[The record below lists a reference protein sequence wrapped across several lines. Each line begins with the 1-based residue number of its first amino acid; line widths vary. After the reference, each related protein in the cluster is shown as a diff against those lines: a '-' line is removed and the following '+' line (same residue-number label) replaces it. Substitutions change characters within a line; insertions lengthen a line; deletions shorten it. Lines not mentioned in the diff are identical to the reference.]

1 MRSARLTMVTLAMA
15 VALASCGGDGRA
27 GGSGATPWITTV
39 DSTGDTVRVRT
50 TGPVPDSLVH
60 RLVSELRVGAE
71 DGTPEETF
79 GSVELLFGTRAG
91 GLLVY
96 DGQAQEARLFDSTG
110 AFVRR
115 IGAKGGGPGEHGNL
129 NGISQLPDGD
139 WVFWDAP
146 GARLNRYAHDG
157 EFRSSVR
164 LPITGWFLSDGLR
177 SDAEGRLYAWSL
189 LERDSVTG
197 EFVKAGYLQMD
208 STGAVRDTVVFPTLA
223 PEPPQLKAQS
233 PDGGSSMVWGLPWAG
248 GNESALTPEGGLIAG
263 FGLEYVLYS
272 LPPTGRPLR
281 IEREHAAVPVSDV
294 ERSEMRAQLT
304 QRMKRLDPSWTWTGP
319 DIPATKPAYRDVRV
333 DMDGRIWVRLYTPG
347 EPIPPDEMPAA
358 RPGPN
363 PPIQRTTREPNLYD
377 VFAADGRYL
386 GRVRPPGKAS
396 VLQAA
401 GNTAWGVDQDASDV
415 SYAVRW
421 RIDPA
426 LPR

>member
-1 MRSARLTMVTLAMA
+1 MRARVLFAMLAISAFAG
-15 VALASCGGDGRA
+15 SCGGDRGAGRA
-27 GGSGATPWITTV
+27 SATPWTTTV
-39 DSTGDTVRVRT
+39 DSTADTIRVRT

-60 RLVSELRVGAE
+60 RLVPELRVGAE

-79 GSVELLFGTRAG
+79 GSVELVFGTRER

-96 DGQAQEARLFDSTG
+96 DAQAEEARLFDSTG

-129 NGISQLPDGD
+129 NGITQLPDGD

-177 SDAEGRLYAWSL
+177 SDAAGRLYAWAL
-189 LERDSVTG
+189 LERDSVSG
-197 EFVKAGYLQMD
+197 EFLTAGYLQLD
-208 STGAVRDTVVFPTLA
+208 STGAARDTVVFPKLA
-223 PEPPQLKAQS
+223 PEPPQLKAQT
-233 PDGGSSMVWGLPWAG
+233 PDGGSSTIWGLPWAG
-248 GNESALTPEGGLIAG
+248 GNESALTPDGGLISG
-263 FGLEYVLYS
+263 FGVDYVLYS
-272 LPPTGRPLR
+272 LPAAGRPLR

-294 ERSEMRAQLT
+294 ERSEMRSQLT

-319 DIPATKPAYRDVRV
+319 DIPSAKPAYRDFRV
-333 DMDGRIWVRLYTPG
+333 DLDGRIWVRLYTPG
-347 EPIPPDEMPAA
+347 EPIPQDELPEP

-363 PPIQRTTREPNLYD
+363 PPVIRTTREPNLYD
-377 VFAADGRYL
+377 VFSADGRYL

-396 VLQAA
+396 VLQAS
-401 GNTAWGVDQDASDV
+401 GNTAWGIDRDASDV
-415 SYAVRW
+415 SYAVRF